1 MSKFKTGD
9 LVRYV
14 SSSFGV
20 LADDGPT
27 NEWRASR
34 IGLVL
39 SEEPPLR
46 PRRRGLGSRGR
57 LYNVLWND
65 DPKSL
70 IVPEWDLEI
79 VPNET

>member
-1 MSKFKTGD
+1 MSKFKAGD

-34 IGLVL
+34 VGLVL
-39 SEEPPLR
+39 SEEPLLPPR
-46 PRRRGLGSRGR
+46 PRRPAPGR
-57 LYNVLWND
+57 RCTMF
-65 DPKSL
+65 SGMMT
-70 IVPEWDLEI
+70 
-79 VPNET
+79 PNR

>member
-27 NEWRASR
+27 NEWRKSR
-34 IGLVL
+34 VGLVL
-39 SEEPPLR
+39 SEDPPL
-46 PRRRGLGSRGR
+46 PRRPNLGSRAR

-65 DPKSL
+65 DTKSL